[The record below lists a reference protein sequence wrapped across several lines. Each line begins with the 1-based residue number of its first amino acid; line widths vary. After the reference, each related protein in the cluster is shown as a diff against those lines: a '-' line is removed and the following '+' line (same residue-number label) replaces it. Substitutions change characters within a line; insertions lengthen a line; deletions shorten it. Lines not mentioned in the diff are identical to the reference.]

1 MNSWLIVLIAG
12 LGSYLL
18 RLSMIGTGRVHL
30 PARLD
35 GAADLVGPSAFA
47 ALAVTGV
54 AAAVV
59 PAGPAPALE
68 PLAPIAAVAVA
79 VFAVLRTGR
88 GYAASLAGMP
98 TYWIVQA
105 VVSSGSLDAYLP

>member
-1 MNSWLIVLIAG
+1 VNPWLVVLAAG

-18 RLSMIGTGRVHL
+18 RLSMIWNDRIHL
-30 PARLD
+30 PSRLD
-35 GAADLVGPSAFA
+35 DAGALVGPSAFA

-54 AAAVV
+54 ATAVTAAGS
-59 PAGPAPALE
+59 A
-68 PLAPIAAVAVA
+68 LAPIAAVAVA
-79 VFAVLRTGR
+79 VFAVHRTGR